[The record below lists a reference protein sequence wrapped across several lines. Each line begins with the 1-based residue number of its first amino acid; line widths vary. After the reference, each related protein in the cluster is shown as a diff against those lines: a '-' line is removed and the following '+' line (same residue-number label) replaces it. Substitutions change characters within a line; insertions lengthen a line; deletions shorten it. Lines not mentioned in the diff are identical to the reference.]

1 MHFIGLL
8 LKFLGFSGG
17 EVEKNLPANAGDAR
31 DTDSIPR
38 SGRSPRVVNVNSL
51 QGSCLEKFNLQRILE
66 GYNPWGH
73 KQADA
78 TECMPTFKFLV
89 YSLAPLT
96 LLVDDHLY
104 VSIVLLIRII

>member
-17 EVEKNLPANAGDAR
+17 EVEKNLPPNAGDAR
-31 DTDSIPR
+31 DTGSILR
-38 SGRSPRVVNVNSL
+38 SGRSPGVGNVNSL
-51 QGSCLEKFNLQRILE
+51 QGSCLEKFNLQRIVE
-66 GYNPWGH
+66 GYSPSGH
-73 KQADA
+73 KEADA

-89 YSLAPLT
+89 YSLALLT

-104 VSIVLLIRII
+104 V